1 MSVLEVM
8 SKRTNQQILKALKA
22 EPTYPRRL
30 AALLSMK
37 EQKVVP
43 RLRTLEK
50 VGLLRSSWSRMG
62 NKNVKLYEV
71 STDKVEMLLGA
82 EGMEFVIHPGIRRQI
97 QEFPLYIPPML
108 SHDDLFVG
116 REAELKILKSK
127 KRFVVIEGI
136 GGIGKSSLLQAYV
149 LSLPSSTRA
158 FLHSFKETDSFN
170 YVLTRLASFLAE
182 YDYLDLIE
190 YLRGA
195 GNENSTKIELALK
208 GLNRPNYVL
217 VFDDY
222 QRQHDIGL
230 DTLLAEFQRHIT
242 RAKVVVA
249 SRERPRFMLPS
260 LDALE
265 IALDGLNE
273 EECKQYLERK
283 NVRLDERRRTL
294 VYRKTSGHPLS
305 LVVVCSILLD
315 DRSKL
320 EELSRAPAMEELV
333 SQTLDSIDGDQRD
346 VLLRASV
353 FRNPVPVEGVL
364 ALARGGRVRASLHA
378 LERKLILK
386 RTDGSYLLHELI
398 REGCYQRIDRPEE
411 LHRMAGEWFLAR
423 GTPQDTLEGIYQMIR
438 AGDFSKLNEIMARE
452 LVEER
457 FHFVEEGYDS
467 VLLDILSPVQVDRLK
482 PRDACCLLCVQAKA
496 LTSLRRWSRARRL
509 LREAQQIAAGVN
521 DKRLLSCVHKTI
533 GNYHVQRG
541 ELPAGKKHLIKS
553 SDLLRSAGDLENLG
567 RIYLSLAK
575 LHFLMGDVRA
585 SLSYIDS
592 RERVVS

>member
-1 MSVLEVM
+1 MSVLEVI
-8 SKRTNQQILKALKA
+8 SNRTNLEILKTLKA

-30 AALLSMK
+30 ASLLSMT

-43 RLRTLEK
+43 RLRNMEK
-50 VGLLRSSWSRMG
+50 AGLLRSSWGRIE

-71 STDKVEMLLGA
+71 STDKVEILLGA
-82 EGMEFVIHPGIRRQI
+82 EGVELVIHPGARRQI
-97 QEFPLYIPPML
+97 PEPPLYIPPRL
-108 SHDDLFVG
+108 SHDDSFVG
-116 REAELKILKSK
+116 RETELEILNSK
-127 KRFVVIEGI
+127 RRFVVIEGI
-136 GGIGKSSLLQAYV
+136 GGIGKSSLLQTFV
-149 LSLPSSTRA
+149 LSLPARTRV
-158 FLHSFKETDSFN
+158 FWHSFKETDSFS
-170 YVLTRLASFLAE
+170 YVLTRLASFLAG

-195 GNENSTKIELALK
+195 GNENSTKLELALK

-230 DTLLAEFQRHIT
+230 DTLLGEFQRNIT
-242 RAKVVVA
+242 RAKIVVA
-249 SRERPRFMLPS
+249 SRERPRFMIPS

-273 EECKQYLERK
+273 EECTQYLERK
-283 NVRLDERRRTL
+283 NVRLDEQRRTL

-305 LVVVCSILLD
+305 LVVMCSILLD
-315 DRSKL
+315 DKTRL
-320 EELSRAPAMEELV
+320 EELSRAPAIEELV
-333 SQTLDSIDGDQRD
+333 SQTLDSLDDDQRN

-353 FRNPVPVEGVL
+353 FRDPIPIEGVL
-364 ALARGGRVRASLHA
+364 ALAKGGRVRASLHA

-398 REGCYQRIDRPEE
+398 REGGYRRIDRPEE

-423 GTPQDTLEGIYQMIR
+423 GTPQDTLEGIYQMIS

-467 VLLDILSPVQVDRLK
+467 VLLDILNPVQANRLK

-496 LTSLRRWSRARRL
+496 LTSLQKWSKARQL
-509 LREAQQIAAGVN
+509 LREARQIAVRLN

-533 GNYHVQRG
+533 GNYYVQRG
-541 ELPAGKKHLIKS
+541 DLLAGEKHLIMS
-553 SDLLRSAGDLENLG
+553 SDLLRSAGDSENLE

-575 LHFLMGDVRA
+575 LHFLMGDVRG

-592 RERVVS
+592 RDKIVS

>member
-1 MSVLEVM
+1 MNVLEVI
-8 SKRTNQQILKALKA
+8 SNKTNLEILKALKA

-30 AALLSMK
+30 ASLLSMT

-43 RLRTLEK
+43 RLRSMEK
-50 VGLLRSSWSRMG
+50 AGLLRSSWSRIG
-62 NKNVKLYEV
+62 KKNVKLYEV
-71 STDKVEMLLGA
+71 STDKVEILLGA
-82 EGMEFVIHPGIRRQI
+82 EGVELVIHPGARRQ
-97 QEFPLYIPPML
+97 FPELYIPPSL
-108 SHDDLFVG
+108 SRDDLFVG
-116 REAELKILKSK
+116 RETELKILNSI
-127 KRFVVIEGI
+127 KRFIIIEGI
-136 GGIGKSSLLQAYV
+136 GGIGKSSLLQAFV
-149 LSLPSSTRA
+149 LSLPPRTRV
-158 FLHSFKETDSFN
+158 FWHSFKETDSLN
-170 YVLTRLASFLAE
+170 YVLTRLASFLAG

-190 YLRGA
+190 YLRGI
-195 GNENSTKIELALK
+195 GNENSTKLELALK

-222 QRQHDIGL
+222 QRQHDAGL
-230 DTLLAEFQRHIT
+230 DTLLAEFQRHMT
-242 RAKVVVA
+242 RAKIVVA

-273 EECKQYLERK
+273 EECKQYIERK
-283 NVRLDERRRTL
+283 NVRLDEQRRTL

-305 LVVVCSILLD
+305 LVVMCSILLD
-315 DRSKL
+315 DKSRL
-320 EELSRAPAMEELV
+320 DELSRAPAMEELV
-333 SQTLDSIDGDQRD
+333 SQTLGSIDDDQRN

-353 FRNPVPVEGVL
+353 FRDPVPVEGVL
-364 ALARGGRVRASLHA
+364 AIAKGGRVRASLQA

-411 LHRMAGEWFLAR
+411 LHRLAGEWYLAR
-423 GTPQDTLEGIYQMIR
+423 GTPQDTLEGVYQMIR
-438 AGDFSKLNEIMARE
+438 AGDFSKLNEIMAQE

-467 VLLDILSPVQVDRLK
+467 VLLDILRPVQVGRLK
-482 PRDACCLLCVQAKA
+482 PRDVCCLLCLEAKA
-496 LTSLRRWSRARRL
+496 LTSLQKWRRARQL

-533 GNYHVQRG
+533 GNYYVQKGNLSAG
-541 ELPAGKKHLIKS
+541 EKHLIMS
-553 SDLLRSAGDLENLG
+553 SDLLRSAGDFENLA

-575 LHFLMGDVRA
+575 LHFLMGDVRG
-585 SLSYIDS
+585 SLNYIDS
-592 RERVVS
+592 REKIAS